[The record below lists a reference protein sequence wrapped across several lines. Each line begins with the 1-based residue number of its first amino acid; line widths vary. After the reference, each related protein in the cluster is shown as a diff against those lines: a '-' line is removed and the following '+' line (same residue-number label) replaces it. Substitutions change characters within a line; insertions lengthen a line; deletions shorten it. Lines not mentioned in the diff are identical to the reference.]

1 MEHSKPSVPHATARP
16 RESIEVAISR
26 ANTPDHNKDRAAY
39 IDRALLLRVTPL
51 RTASNG
57 QADFEDLI
65 ILLSLIKGVG
75 LLQLELQVLQ
85 GLRLR
90 LQGQSETDESKQKQ
104 QYFSHEKRLNK

>member
-1 MEHSKPSVPHATARP
+1 MNGYPRFGWVDILRFQHIATARQ
-16 RESIEVAISR
+16 
-26 ANTPDHNKDRAAY
+26 NLAAY
-39 IDRALLLRVTPL
+39 IDGALLLRVTPL
-51 RTASNG
+51 RTAPNG
-57 QADFEDLI
+57 QADFEDLV
-65 ILLSLIKGVG
+65 ILLSLIQGVG